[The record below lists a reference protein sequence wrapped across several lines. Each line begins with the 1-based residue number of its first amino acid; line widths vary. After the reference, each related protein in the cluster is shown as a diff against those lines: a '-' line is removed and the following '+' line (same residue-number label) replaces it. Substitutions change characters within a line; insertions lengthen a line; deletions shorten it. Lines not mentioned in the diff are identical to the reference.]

1 MTIFGNFRL
10 KLLALAFALAMWG
23 GVAYAENPTQRTTYN
38 LTIDRPNVPAGLMIL
53 GTLQPVAVTVVGS
66 AQNLRTFDQHSLV
79 LTANF
84 AGVKV
89 GTNRVPVH
97 VTSTDLN
104 VTELVYD
111 LALIVQVDQVGSA
124 DVQVTIQRVHQLP
137 AGFHE
142 VSAGVTPTHVT
153 IHGPQSELSGVQAS
167 VQVDLADQQALID
180 QSFLVQVLDPNGK
193 KIDRGLASPP
203 NVTVRIDIQPDAV
216 TETKAAGAAVTGQPA
231 PGYYIKNVQI
241 TPPLVNATGL
251 ADVLAALQQIAS
263 DPVDL
268 ANATADVVKTVSL
281 RPPAG
286 VTVAPRTVQ
295 VHVFIA
301 RNPLVPT
308 PTPS

>member
-38 LTIDRPNVPAGLMIL
+38 LTIDRPNVPVGLMIL
-53 GTLQPVAVTVVGS
+53 GTLPPVAVTVVGS

-84 AGVKV
+84 AGVHV
-89 GTNRVPVH
+89 GGNRVPIH
-97 VTSTDLN
+97 VTSLDPN
-104 VTELVYD
+104 VTELDYPP
-111 LALIVQVDQVGSA
+111 ALIVAIDQVGSA
-124 DVQVTIQRVHQLP
+124 DVQVTIQRLHQLP

-142 VSAGVTPTHVT
+142 VSAALNPTHVT
-153 IHGPQSELSGVQAS
+153 IHGPKSELSGVEAV

-180 QSFLVQVLDPNGK
+180 QPFQVKVLDPNGK
-193 KIDRGLASPP
+193 PIDKAGTNPVQVEVKI
-203 NVTVRIDIQPDAV
+203 TIEPDAL
-216 TETKAAGAAVTGQPA
+216 TETKAAGAAITGQPA
-231 PGYYIKNVQI
+231 PGYNVKNIQV
-241 TPPLVNATGL
+241 TPSTVNATGL
-251 ADVLAALQQIAS
+251 ADVLSALQQIAS
-263 DPVDL
+263 DPVDISD
-268 ANATADVVKTVSL
+268 ATADVVKTVTL

-286 VTVAPRTVQ
+286 VTVAPRSVQ

-301 RNPLVPT
+301 RSPLVPT